1 MTFPDK
7 IFKVGF
13 IKLITVSL
21 FACSTNNDDG
31 AISGEKTV
39 NLHVYNIDSKVMR
52 NIIDNVIIQDL
63 IESRIK
69 PDQNFIHLEI
79 ISDNG
84 IIYLQAYSWEINHCY
99 DYISTVDGW
108 FVRDDYQFVIT
119 DSTKKYFSYTPQT
132 HVFNYY
138 YISEPDFTDEMEWII
153 EVNKDSYLVK
163 YRFKG

>member
-31 AISGEKTV
+31 AMSGEKTV

-84 IIYLQAYSWEINHCY
+84 IFM
-99 DYISTVDGW
+99 G
-108 FVRDDYQFVIT
+108 
-119 DSTKKYFSYTPQT
+119 
-132 HVFNYY
+132 
-138 YISEPDFTDEMEWII
+138 
-153 EVNKDSYLVK
+153 NKSLL
-163 YRFKG
+163 

>member
-1 MTFPDK
+1 M
-7 IFKVGF
+7 
-13 IKLITVSL
+13 
-21 FACSTNNDDG
+21 
-31 AISGEKTV
+31 
-39 NLHVYNIDSKVMR
+39 
-52 NIIDNVIIQDL
+52 
-63 IESRIK
+63 
-69 PDQNFIHLEI
+69 
-79 ISDNG
+79 
-84 IIYLQAYSWEINHCY
+84 AYSWEINHCY

-119 DSTKKYFSYTPQT
+119 DSTKKYFSYAPQT